1 VSGGALQVSATS
13 AKADAVAVYHVGDA
27 LPSYYEVVATI
38 KVIKP
43 TGTWDANSF
52 VIFDYQSQ
60 TSFKFAGL
68 DVKTNKLVMGE
79 RIAGGWQV
87 LAQAVLPGSVKSDT
101 WYGLKL
107 SVNGLTATLAVNN
120 ANYLSYSFSPTVV
133 DGYSY
138 GLNWGLVGFGSNKSR
153 GAMDNIAVQVVPPSA
168 TVTKSDDFAAGT
180 GPMFDGS
187 SSGAWNTAPGRLS
200 GAPAAGVD
208 AAIDL
213 INLGGV
219 TQLKTSSLLDI
230 SAKLQTA
237 GRAGIVFDRYSDT
250 DFKWAAIDTVTKQ
263 VLIGHRTSGG
273 WFVDAAVT
281 NNSLNTT
288 ADFTL
293 GVVVR
298 GSSVSVTLNGQAAV
312 GFVFNAVGV
321 DGRFGLFTRGPG
333 ASFDAVTVKTN
344 DPAVP
349 ATQLAAAAAGAD
361 PTAQPL
367 TDAQAKTLAAEAARR
382 WSLVEDSSFVNRLAG
397 IEVQVADLAGAQL
410 AEYANGAITLDIDAA
425 GNGWFVDLTPQDD
438 REFDGSGSVRFAAPG
453 SAAAGRMDL
462 LSVLAHEMGHALG
475 LGHADGGVM
484 DELLRPG
491 TRATPEHWAEQAQ
504 AAPAPVLAAPAASA
518 MVIDWGARSYG
529 ETARSGSEYGA
540 SAALPATPVKDWR
553 QRFVND
559 LGRSPEAANPNAAL
573 RVLVP
578 VSASATVAAKPRLT
592 GL

>member
-1 VSGGALQVSATS
+1 
-13 AKADAVAVYHVGDA
+13 
-27 LPSYYEVVATI
+27 
-38 KVIKP
+38 
-43 TGTWDANSF
+43 
-52 VIFDYQSQ
+52 
-60 TSFKFAGL
+60 
-68 DVKTNKLVMGE
+68 M
-79 RIAGGWQV
+79 
-87 LAQAVLPGSVKSDT
+87 LAQAVLAGGVKSDT
-101 WYGLKL
+101 WYGIKL
-107 SVNGLTATLAVNN
+107 HVNGLTATLAVNN
-120 ANYLSYSFSPTVV
+120 ATYLSYAFKPTVV

-168 TVTKSDDFAAGT
+168 TVTKSDDFSAGT
-180 GPMFDGS
+180 GPMFDDS
-187 SSGAWNTAPGRLS
+187 SRGAWSAASGRLN
-200 GAPAAGVD
+200 GAPSAGAD

-213 INLGGV
+213 INLGGI

-250 DFKWAAIDTVTKQ
+250 DFKWVAIDTATKQ

-273 WFVDAAVT
+273 WFVDAVVA
-281 NNSLNTT
+281 NNALS
-288 ADFTL
+288 AAAEFTL

-298 GSSVSVTLNGQAAV
+298 GASVSVTLNGQAAL

-321 DGRFGLFTRGPG
+321 DGRFGLFTRAAG
-333 ASFDAVTVKTN
+333 ASFDSVTVKTN

-349 ATQLAAAAAGAD
+349 ATQLAAAAGAD
-361 PTAQPL
+361 LTAPAL
-367 TDAQAKTLAAEAARR
+367 TDAQAKTLAVEAARR
-382 WSLVEDSSFVNRLAG
+382 WSLVEDSSFTNRLGG

-410 AEYANGAITLDIDAA
+410 AEYTNGVITLDIDAA

-438 REFDGSGSVRFAAPG
+438 REFGGTGGVRFAAPD

-491 TRATPEHWAEQAQ
+491 TRTMLEEGRSDAARAGAGLRF
-504 AAPAPVLAAPAASA
+504 AAPVTPA
-518 MVIDWGARSYG
+518 VIDWGAMSYG
-529 ETARSGSEYGA
+529 ATARGGSEYLA
-540 SAALPATPVKDWR
+540 SATLPATPVKDWR

-559 LGRSPEAANPNAAL
+559 MGRSPEAANPNAAL

-578 VSASATVAAKPRLT
+578 ASGSATVAVKPRLT